1 MWTKIILDTL
11 SLDTDIRVV
20 EEAEK
25 FLGVKASAIR
35 NYLYLNKLTTYKFKG
50 LTLISKRELENW
62 K

>member
-1 MWTKIILDTL
+1 MSKVIELKTVDADKYC
-11 SLDTDIRVV
+11 SV